1 MEKILIIDDS
11 KDILG
16 QLKWGLG
23 SDYEVSLA
31 DMGTEGLTLCNKH
44 KPKVV
49 ILDLGLPPHENSTE
63 EGFRCLVEII
73 RNLPLTKVI
82 VVTGQGERENAL
94 KAIQLGAYD
103 FYQKPVDL
111 KELKIII
118 SRAIHLYGIEEE
130 NILLHAAAAAAGSK
144 QGGFIG
150 SCPAITKV
158 FSVVE
163 KVATTDAPVLIT
175 GESGTGKELVARS
188 IHSLSLRKAG
198 PFIPINC
205 GAIPEN
211 LLESELFGHE
221 KGSFTG
227 ALSQICGK
235 VEYARDGTLFLD
247 EIAEISPSLQVKLI
261 RFLQEKV
268 IQRVGGREDIEVNAR
283 IVAATNVDIQ
293 KAIKEGKFREDL
305 FYRIGVIS
313 IHLPPLR
320 ERGEDIVLIA
330 NYFLRRFSRSLNKKV
345 QGFSPLA
352 FECIR
357 SFPWPGNVR
366 ELENRVQSAVIM
378 SESALIEPRDL
389 GLGDIPICANKS
401 SDTLNLKTAKEKIEK
416 EILSVAMAQH
426 GGNMTKIAEALGI
439 SRPTLYDLLKK
450 HGMDYKP

>member
-31 DMGTEGLTLCNKH
+31 DTGTEGLVLCNKH

-73 RNLPLTKVI
+73 RSLPLTKVI

-130 NILLHAAAAAAGSK
+130 NILLHTAAAAEGSK
-144 QGGFIG
+144 LGGFIG
-150 SCPAITKV
+150 NCPAITKI

-227 ALSQICGK
+227 ALSQIYGK

-268 IQRVGGREDIEVNAR
+268 IQRVGGREDI
-283 IVAATNVDIQ
+283 
-293 KAIKEGKFREDL
+293 G
-305 FYRIGVIS
+305 
-313 IHLPPLR
+313 
-320 ERGEDIVLIA
+320 
-330 NYFLRRFSRSLNKKV
+330 
-345 QGFSPLA
+345 
-352 FECIR
+352 
-357 SFPWPGNVR
+357 
-366 ELENRVQSAVIM
+366 
-378 SESALIEPRDL
+378 
-389 GLGDIPICANKS
+389 
-401 SDTLNLKTAKEKIEK
+401 
-416 EILSVAMAQH
+416 
-426 GGNMTKIAEALGI
+426 
-439 SRPTLYDLLKK
+439 
-450 HGMDYKP
+450 